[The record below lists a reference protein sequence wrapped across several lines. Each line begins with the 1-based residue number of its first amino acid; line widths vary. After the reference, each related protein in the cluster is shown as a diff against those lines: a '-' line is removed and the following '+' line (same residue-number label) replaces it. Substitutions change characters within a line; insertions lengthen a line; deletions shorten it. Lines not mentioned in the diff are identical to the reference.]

1 MQGFTEDYNEAEK
14 EYHIP
19 LVERDIMRTFGVIMA
34 GGGGTRFWPLSR
46 RERPKQLLNLTGR
59 DLMINETIDRINSVI
74 GRNNIYIVTNTSQG
88 KAMCEAVYGRL
99 EDKNIILEPAARNT
113 AACIG
118 YAAVRIEAEFGG
130 GIMCVF
136 PADHYIQ
143 DEHGF
148 SKILEAAVAEAE
160 AEDALFTIGIEPTFP
175 STGYG
180 YINYQKD
187 SQGQAKKV
195 KQFVEKPCLEKAE
208 QYLKSGDYAW
218 NSGMFVWKTSVI
230 LDEIKKYIPD
240 MYEKLM
246 LIKDSIGT
254 DAEAETIEKV
264 YPEIPKIS
272 IDYGVMEKSDKV
284 MVFSGE
290 FGWNDVGSWDTLE
303 AVHTKDENGNIF
315 IGEHVDIDTKGSVV
329 YAGGKMVT
337 TIGVSNL
344 VIVETDNALLVCDK
358 SRAQE
363 VKKLVE
369 QFEKNGQEEY
379 L

>member
-1 MQGFTEDYNEAEK
+1 
-14 EYHIP
+14 
-19 LVERDIMRTFGVIMA
+19 
-34 GGGGTRFWPLSR
+34 
-46 RERPKQLLNLTGR
+46 
-59 DLMINETIDRINSVI
+59 
-74 GRNNIYIVTNTSQG
+74 
-88 KAMCEAVYGRL
+88 
-99 EDKNIILEPAARNT
+99 
-113 AACIG
+113 
-118 YAAVRIEAEFGG
+118 
-130 GIMCVF
+130 
-136 PADHYIQ
+136 
-143 DEHGF
+143 
-148 SKILEAAVAEAE
+148 
-160 AEDALFTIGIEPTFP
+160 
-175 STGYG
+175 
-180 YINYQKD
+180 
-187 SQGQAKKV
+187 
-195 KQFVEKPCLEKAE
+195 
-208 QYLKSGDYAW
+208 
-218 NSGMFVWKTSVI
+218 
-230 LDEIKKYIPD
+230 

-315 IGEHVDIDTKGSVV
+315 IGEHVDIDTQGSVV

-369 QFEKNGQEEY
+369 QFEKSGQEEY